1 MPERAAAAA
10 ASGDHRIG
18 LDDFKRDH
26 GFAQKLLFP
35 MYREARVDRQTGGM
49 IRVTW
54 GVSNMGTRVS
64 GRRLAVSFLY
74 RRALLGAVS
83 VVWAAAIG
91 ACAPLAGDEAP
102 GVQFA
107 ALPPAPVRLP
117 HPAITDAA
125 FTTTDAETLPLRR
138 WLPAGEPGAARGVA
152 PRAVILALH
161 GFNDYSNA
169 FDAPA
174 KEWAKHG
181 IATYAYDQRGF
192 GGAPGRALWPGSAAL
207 ATDAVTAATLL
218 RAKYPRQPIYLLGES
233 MGGAVAILAATG
245 ATGIRPAAVDGVI
258 LSAPAVW
265 TRESMQ
271 FLPRMALWAGVRMFP
286 GAVFTGES
294 LHILASDNIPMLIAL
309 GKDPMVIKGARVD
322 TMYGLVDLMDQTI
335 EAAPHLSAPLLM
347 MYGAHDAV
355 IPADPVRAFVAALPP
370 GVASRDRFAYYTNGY
385 HMLLR
390 DLEGQKVAAD
400 VATWALD
407 RAAALPSHADAVG
420 TDHPWPPV
428 AAGG

>member
-1 MPERAAAAA
+1 MIRSRAFGGREGSPVSRCWTVTAMACGMLLAAAAGC
-10 ASGDHRIG
+10 S
-18 LDDFKRDH
+18 
-26 GFAQKLLFP
+26 
-35 MYREARVDRQTGGM
+35 
-49 IRVTW
+49 
-54 GVSNMGTRVS
+54 
-64 GRRLAVSFLY
+64 
-74 RRALLGAVS
+74 
-83 VVWAAAIG
+83 
-91 ACAPLAGDEAP
+91 PLAAEDAP
-102 GVQFA
+102 GTQFA
-107 ALPPAPVRLP
+107 AIQPVPAAPRPTLSD
-117 HPAITDAA
+117 TTL
-125 FTTTDAETLPLRR
+125 TTTDGETLPIRH
-138 WLPAGEPGAARGVA
+138 WLPAGPLTSQ

-174 KEWAKHG
+174 KIWAANG

-192 GGAPGRALWPGSAAL
+192 GGAPGRTLWPGSAAL

-218 RAKYPRQPIYLLGES
+218 RAKYPHTPLYLLGES

-265 TRESMQ
+265 TRESME

-322 TMYGLVDLMDQTI
+322 TMYGLVDLMDRTI
-335 EAAPHLSAPLLM
+335 EAAPQLTAPTLL

-355 IPADPVRAFVAALPP
+355 IPVDPVRAFVAALPSD
-370 GVASRDRFAYYTNGY
+370 ATRHDRLAYYQNGY

-390 DLEGQKVAAD
+390 DLEGKKVSDD
-400 VATWALD
+400 VATWVLNRGAV
-407 RAAALPSHADAVG
+407 LPSRADG
-420 TDHPWPPV
+420 IGGNRPWPPV
-428 AAGG
+428 GAGG